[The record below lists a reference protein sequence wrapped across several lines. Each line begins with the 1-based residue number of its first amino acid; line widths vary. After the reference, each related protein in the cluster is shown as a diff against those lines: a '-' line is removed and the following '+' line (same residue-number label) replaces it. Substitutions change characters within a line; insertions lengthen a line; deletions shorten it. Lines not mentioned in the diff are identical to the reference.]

1 MSKFPDKLFDARM
14 AAGLN
19 QAELAE
25 KVGVSRRS
33 IFTYEKGLSYPHRK
47 VLQKLSDALGVTVFY
62 LTHDDCTDP
71 VADRERED
79 HLRMAREKFGPD
91 GEAEAADLLDR
102 NMAFFAGGDIPQE
115 NKDAFFDAIM
125 TAYLA
130 AKNEARR
137 KYTPKSVKAA
147 AEKKKK

>member
-1 MSKFPDKLFDARM
+1 MSAFPDKLYDARM

-19 QAELAE
+19 QGELGAR
-25 KVGVSRRS
+25 VGVSRRT
-33 IFTYEKGLSYPHRK
+33 IFTYEKGISFPHRK
-47 VLQKLSDALGVTVFY
+47 VLQKLSEALGVTAFY
-62 LTHDDCTDP
+62 LTHDDYTDP

-137 KYTPKSVKAA
+137 RFTPKSAKAD
-147 AEKKKK
+147 EKK

>member
-1 MSKFPDKLFDARM
+1 MSAFPDKLYDARM

-19 QAELAE
+19 QGELGA
-25 KVGVSRRS
+25 KVGVSRRT
-33 IFTYEKGLSYPHRK
+33 IFTYEKGISFPHRK
-47 VLQKLSDALGVTVFY
+47 VLQKLSEALGVTAFY

-137 KYTPKSVKAA
+137 RFTPKSAKAD
-147 AEKKKK
+147 EKK

>member
-1 MSKFPDKLFDARM
+1 MSAFPDKLYDARM

-19 QAELAE
+19 QGELGAR
-25 KVGVSRRS
+25 VGVSRRT
-33 IFTYEKGLSYPHRK
+33 IFTYEKGISFPHRK
-47 VLQKLSDALGVTVFY
+47 VLQKLSEALGVTAFY

-137 KYTPKSVKAA
+137 RFTPKSAKAD
-147 AEKKKK
+147 EKK

>member
-1 MSKFPDKLFDARM
+1 MSAFPDKLYDARM

-19 QAELAE
+19 QGELGA
-25 KVGVSRRS
+25 KVGVSRRT
-33 IFTYEKGLSYPHRK
+33 IFTYEKGISFPHRK
-47 VLQKLSDALGVTVFY
+47 VLQKLSEVLGVTAFY

-137 KYTPKSVKAA
+137 KFTPKSTKA
-147 AEKKKK
+147 AEKK